1 MLNATKRGGAGQ
13 ASEGGGNRKGGCN
26 RREVLALSALRFD
39 VFAQHDNCKS
49 NASIIVERMKK
60 AKKERIK
67 LNIGYV

>member
-13 ASEGGGNRKGGCN
+13 ASEGGG
-26 RREVLALSALRFD
+26 REGVTAERCLPFGLFD

-49 NASIIVERMKK
+49 NASIIDERMKK

>member
-1 MLNATKRGGAGQ
+1 MQNATKRRGAGQ
-13 ASEGGGNRKGGCN
+13 ASEGGGKRKGEGVTAERC
-26 RREVLALSALRFD
+26 LPSGLFD

-49 NASIIVERMKK
+49 NASIIDERMKK